1 MLATLIHQP
10 PGLFLEFP
18 EDLLLALTNTIL
30 VMDLGDFN
38 NLRDNPFSALTLI
51 SLTSSVAILFFYFST
66 LSLGHTIDFD
76 STDIAVSRILRS
88 PPIFKNRYLF
98 IYLAASGLCCGM

>member
-1 MLATLIHQP
+1 
-10 PGLFLEFP
+10 
-18 EDLLLALTNTIL
+18 LLLALTNTIL

-38 NLRDNPFSALTLI
+38 NLRNNPFSALTLI
-51 SLTSSVAILFFYFST
+51 SLTSSSAAILFFYLST

-76 STDIAVSRILRS
+76 STNIVVSSILRS

-98 IYLAASGLCCGM
+98 IYLAASGLCGGM